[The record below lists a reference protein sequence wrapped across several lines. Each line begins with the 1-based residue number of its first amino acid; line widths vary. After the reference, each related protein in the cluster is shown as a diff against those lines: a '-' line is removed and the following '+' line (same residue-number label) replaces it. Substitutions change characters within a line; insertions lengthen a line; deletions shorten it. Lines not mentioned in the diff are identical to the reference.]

1 MTFFFFLKKGEVSR
15 EETGNKRTAW
25 SLNRFK
31 KKMSPVNQ
39 NDWKLRLKKA
49 KFPLFT
55 LLLCT
60 THTYKRLN
68 RLKTATDDV
77 IGHIQSSNWSNT
89 SLLQYVEKKKKTHS
103 KTFLWPKMLF
113 FFLMTIFRFDVL
125 DCGSSMIVSLQANDQ
140 KINITGPS
148 VWFFGS
154 FKSFLLRHKSM
165 YSTHMFQT
173 EMRASRCLIFVQS
186 CLMFNLVMQ
195 VKSTSWVKLR

>member
-89 SLLQYVEKKKKTHS
+89 SLLQYVEKKKKD
-103 KTFLWPKMLF
+103 TFKDIFVAKNAF
-113 FFLMTIFRFDVL
+113 FFFD
-125 DCGSSMIVSLQANDQ
+125 DNLQIWCVGLREFNDSQ
-140 KINITGPS
+140 SAGKWSENQHYWP
-148 VWFFGS
+148 F
-154 FKSFLLRHKSM
+154 
-165 YSTHMFQT
+165 
-173 EMRASRCLIFVQS
+173 CLIFRI
-186 CLMFNLVMQ
+186 F
-195 VKSTSWVKLR
+195 